1 VRRRF
6 EVGGLG
12 LVAVVT
18 VLTFYVVAR
27 VAPQISAA
35 RKILSA
41 NVTNLSG
48 GDIVVAEHHLDT
60 AHSVLHG
67 WAASIL
73 RVLPLERQ
81 NLDAVRAGV
90 DGTLP
95 VLAGA
100 LALRD
105 QLTRLERGGFVRSGR
120 ISMAAIERLQGPLT
134 RAATSVTSL
143 VDGLRRERSGWLIPT
158 VWNGVSNSLAKA
170 EELQTTTTSGSELS
184 LLAPDLLG
192 SNGPRSYLVL
202 LVNNAEV
209 RPSGGI
215 VSGIGLLRIERGHF
229 HLGAFHYYTDLAQ
242 KPYQRV
248 TAPPDFERRY
258 RRFNADTTRWVNVT
272 LSPDTSEVASV
283 ARKLYKVTA
292 GKQTDGAIILDP
304 RGVAALLPHSTRVQ
318 VPGTHTKL
326 TPQDLPRYVYSNA
339 YRQLG
344 GHTSTRH
351 DALIGIGK
359 SAFHSLIH
367 KGFGGRSGLKAA
379 ASAVAGGHV
388 RLISF
393 RPAEEKVLTGA
404 GVTGSL
410 RSNTADRVF
419 ITETNFNGT
428 KLDFWS
434 HRTVSHTCDVR
445 SKGLTLCETT
455 VVLHNSIPPGL
466 STYVAG
472 KHPYGQLRSLLEVY
486 LPRAAIL
493 QRVLLDGRP
502 ATFGRQGEDGFR
514 SVGVEVRVA
523 PGGTGHL
530 LVDYAL
536 PQSGSGYS
544 LGVTPQPLTHDA
556 NFKIR
561 LQVPAGWKVS
571 GLASQARSGGRVYE
585 QSGPLD
591 APETITVAPYGTR
604 GISSLWQTIDDFWH
618 RPLF

>member
-1 VRRRF
+1 VL
-6 EVGGLG
+6 GGLG
-12 LVAVVT
+12 LVAVIT
-18 VLTFYVVAR
+18 VLTIYVVAR
-27 VAPQISAA
+27 VSPQISAA

-41 NVTNLSG
+41 NVTNLSSS
-48 GDIVVAEHHLDT
+48 DIVLAENHLNT
-60 AHSVLHG
+60 AHGVLHG
-67 WAASIL
+67 WAANIL
-73 RVLPLERQ
+73 RVVPLERQ

-95 VLAGA
+95 VLEGA
-100 LALRD
+100 LALRG
-105 QLTRLERGGFVRSGR
+105 QLTRLERGGFVRSGH
-120 ISMAAIERLQGPLT
+120 ISMAAIKQLQGPLART
-134 RAATSVTSL
+134 ATSVTSL
-143 VDGLRRERSGWLIPT
+143 VDRLRSERTAWLIPT
-158 VWNGVSNSLAKA
+158 VWNGVSRSLAKA
-170 EELQTTTTSGSELS
+170 EELQTATTSGSDLS

-215 VSGIGLLRIERGHF
+215 VSGIGLLKIERGHF
-229 HLGAFHYYTDLAQ
+229 HLGAFHYYTDLAH

-248 TAPPDFERRY
+248 TAPSDFERRY

-272 LSPDTSEVASV
+272 LSPDTGEVAAV
-283 ARKLYKVTA
+283 ARKLYQVTA
-292 GKQTDGAIILDP
+292 GKDTDGAIIIDP
-304 RGVAALLPHSTRVQ
+304 RGVAALLPQSTQVQ

-326 TPQDLPRYVYSNA
+326 TPRDLPRYVYSNA

-344 GHTSTRH
+344 GHTTTRH

-359 SAFHSLIH
+359 SAFQALIRT
-367 KGFGGRSGLKAA
+367 GFGGRSDLKAA

-393 RPAEEKVLTGA
+393 RPAEEEVLTRA

-410 RSNTADRVF
+410 LSNTQDRVF

-434 HRTVSHTCDVR
+434 HRTISHTCDVR
-445 SKGLTLCETT
+445 AKGLTLCETT
-455 VVLHNSIPPGL
+455 VALRNSIPPGL
-466 STYVAG
+466 TPYVAG

-493 QRVLLDGRP
+493 QRVLLDGQP
-502 ATFGRQGEDGFR
+502 ATFARQGEDGLR

-536 PQSGSGYS
+536 PQRDSGYS

-556 NFKIR
+556 DLKISLR
-561 LQVPAGWKVS
+561 VPPGWKVS
-571 GLASQARSGGRVYE
+571 GLTSQARGGGQVYE
-585 QSGPLD
+585 QSGRLD
-591 APETITVAPYGTR
+591 ATQTITVAPYGVR
-604 GISSLWQTIDDFWH
+604 GISSLWQKIDDFWH